1 MTTELENQPITVESL
16 AENLLHFELRGIDGD
31 AWLSDYKTSEI
42 RLAIDW
48 ARHWI
53 MQNPTNQKGGAFEW
67 CNIADLLDITAD
79 IDSGKITMTENG
91 RAAVLLH
98 DVEKLKNGDLPNC
111 AA

>member
-1 MTTELENQPITVESL
+1 MTTELENQPVTVESL
-16 AENLLHFELRGIDGD
+16 AENLLHFELRGIDCD
-31 AWLSDYKTSEI
+31 AWLADYKTSEI

-67 CNIADLLDITAD
+67 QRIADLIHIEDVE
-79 IDSGKITMTENG
+79 KITIDNLG
-91 RAAVLLH
+91 RAAILLH